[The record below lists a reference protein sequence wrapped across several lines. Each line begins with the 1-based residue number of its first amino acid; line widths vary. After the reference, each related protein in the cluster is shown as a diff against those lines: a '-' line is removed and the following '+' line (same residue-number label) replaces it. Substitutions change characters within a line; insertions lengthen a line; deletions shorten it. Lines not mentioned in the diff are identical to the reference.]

1 LNARISHMD
10 KRLREVERKVDTL
23 VKVYSAIADD
33 TLRVC
38 FVIDE
43 IHRVGRGEPLPW
55 DIATAH
61 VELHHAQ
68 RAAAEGKQDEGG
80 VPAAQRV
87 EDIKREIERLRDE
100 YRAMVRGGTP

>member
-1 LNARISHMD
+1 MVD
-10 KRLREVERKVDTL
+10 RLGEVERKVDAL
-23 VKVYSAIADD
+23 VKVYAAIADD

-43 IHRVGRGEPLPW
+43 IYRVGRGEPLPW
-55 DIATAH
+55 DIAAAQ

-80 VPAAQRV
+80 IPAVQRV
-87 EDIKREIERLRDE
+87 ADMKKEIERLRED
-100 YRAMVRGGTP
+100 YRAMVKGVTL